1 MSNMI
6 DVKSRMRRSL
16 GAGVAVAALGMGV
29 LAAGR
34 PAMATP
40 ATMSFYPTTDVY
52 PKDVLH
58 LDVDYY
64 VDTKFKNTAFSNYGL
79 TYGTGPDHDGAL
91 GRSEVGFDYVASP
104 FQGVNIGKRL
114 WFNAKTQLYNNDK
127 SAVRVV
133 TGVWGV
139 GARGNLGTGDTT
151 LPPDVGY
158 LLASKNFSFG
168 RIHAGIAHSFAN
180 KAVIATPAGNTDRT
194 YLQLD
199 YDKYISKNVQ
209 VGVDFYSGKSAI
221 SVLAPVVYYYL
232 NPNTSF
238 LVSYVRFNDKSIGPS
253 RNQIYLAFDYN
264 FGRGANPKPAEAPA
278 AAPAK

>member
-1 MSNMI
+1 MEVDI
-6 DVKSRMRRSL
+6 CHAKTGFGPERDGL
-16 GAGVAVAALGMGV
+16 F
-29 LAAGR
+29 GR
-34 PAMATP
+34 TEA
-40 ATMSFYPTTDVY
+40 
-52 PKDVLH
+52 
-58 LDVDYY
+58 
-64 VDTKFKNTAFSNYGL
+64 
-79 TYGTGPDHDGAL
+79 
-91 GRSEVGFDYVASP
+91 GFDFIAAP

-127 SAVRVV
+127 SAVRLVA
-133 TGVWGV
+133 GVWGL

-158 LLASKNFSFG
+158 LLAAKNFSFG
-168 RIHAGIAHSFAN
+168 RIHAGIAHSFA
-180 KAVIATPAGNTDRT
+180 KKDVIATPAGNSDRT

-199 YDKYISKNVQ
+199 YDRYIGKNVQ

-238 LVSYVRFNDKSIGPS
+238 LVSYVRFNDKSIAPS

-264 FGRGANPKPAEAPA
+264 FGRGANPKPEAAPAAPA